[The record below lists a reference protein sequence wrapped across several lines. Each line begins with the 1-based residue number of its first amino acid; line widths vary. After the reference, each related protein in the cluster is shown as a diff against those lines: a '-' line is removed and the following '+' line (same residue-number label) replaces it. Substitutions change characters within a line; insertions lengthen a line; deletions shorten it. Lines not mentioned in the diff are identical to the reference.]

1 MKMLILRIASAAI
14 GIVYLILAFYIG
26 GWFLDLSV
34 LGISLIGMHEF
45 YTAVRHRG
53 YNPLSWVG
61 YLFIFWLFWFIALHL
76 NYFHAILLS
85 ALLAAFF
92 CLFLTVV
99 SQRLNLL
106 DACLTVFGCI
116 YPGMAFMSL
125 ILLYDAEIYG
135 KYLLIF
141 TLFATWATD
150 TFAYFTGLA
159 LGKNKL
165 CPRVSPKKTVEGSIG
180 GVLGSLIIGI
190 LVGMVFTRFYKLE
203 IGYLHYTIISLL
215 CGITSQ
221 MGDLSASSIKRFCNI
236 KDFGRILPGHGGI
249 LDRFDSILFTVPVV
263 YSYYLLFL
271 S

>member
-1 MKMLILRIASAAI
+1 MLLVRIASAAI
-14 GIVYLILAFYIG
+14 GIVYLIFAFYMG
-26 GWFLDLSV
+26 GWVFDLSV
-34 LGISLIGMHEF
+34 LAVTLIAVYEF

-53 YNPLSWVG
+53 YNPLPWVG
-61 YLFIFWLFWFIALHL
+61 YLFIFWLFCCIVL
-76 NYFHAILLS
+76 NLRYSHTILLS

-99 SQRLNLL
+99 SKRWNLL
-106 DACLTVFGCI
+106 DACLTVFGI
-116 YPGMAFMSL
+116 VYPGMAFMSL
-125 ILLYDAEIYG
+125 VLLYDAEIYG

-141 TLFATWATD
+141 TLIVTWATD
-150 TFAYFTGLA
+150 TFAYFIGLG

-165 CPRVSPKKTVEGSIG
+165 CPRISPKKTVEGSIG
-180 GVLGSLIIGI
+180 GVLGSLIAGI
-190 LVGMVFTRFYKLE
+190 VVGMVFNRFYELD
-203 IGYLHYTIISLL
+203 IGYIHYIVISLL

-236 KDFGRILPGHGGI
+236 KDFGRILPGHGGM

>member
-1 MKMLILRIASAAI
+1 MLILRIASAAI
-14 GIVYLILAFYIG
+14 GIAYLILAFYVG

-34 LGISLIGMHEF
+34 LVISLIGMHEF

-61 YLFIFWLFWFIALHL
+61 YLFISLLFWFITLYSNDSHT
-76 NYFHAILLS
+76 ILLG

-99 SQRLNLL
+99 FPRLNFL

-116 YPGMAFMSL
+116 YPGMAFMYL
-125 ILLYDAEIYG
+125 ILLYDADTYG

-165 CPRVSPKKTVEGSIG
+165 CPRISPKKTVEGSIG
-180 GVLGSLIIGI
+180 GILGSLIIGI
-190 LVGMVFTRFYKLE
+190 LVGMVFTHFYKVE
-203 IGYLHYTIISLL
+203 IGYLHYAIISLL

-236 KDFGRILPGHGGI
+236 KDFGRIMPGHGGI
-249 LDRFDSILFTVPVV
+249 LDRFDSIIFTVPIV
-263 YSYYLLFL
+263 YLYYLLFL
-271 S
+271 N

>member
-1 MKMLILRIASAAI
+1 MLISRIASAAI

-26 GWFLDLSV
+26 GWLLDLSV
-34 LGISLIGMHEF
+34 LGIALIGMYEF

-53 YNPLSWVG
+53 YNPVSWVG
-61 YLFIFWLFWFIALHL
+61 YLFIFWLFCSITLHL
-76 NYFHAILLS
+76 SGFHAVLLS
-85 ALLAAFF
+85 VLVVAFF

-99 SQRLNLL
+99 SQRWNLL
-106 DACLTVFGCI
+106 DACLTVLGLI
-116 YPGMAFMSL
+116 YPGLAFMSM
-125 ILLYDAEIYG
+125 ILLYRAADYG

-150 TFAYFTGLA
+150 TFAYFTGLG

-165 CPRVSPKKTVEGSIG
+165 CPRISPKKTVEGSIG
-180 GVLGSLIIGI
+180 GVVGSLVTGI
-190 LVGMVFTRFYKLE
+190 VVGMVFTHSYNLE
-203 IGYLHYTIISLL
+203 IGYLHYTVISLL

-221 MGDLSASSIKRFCNI
+221 IGDLSASSIKRFCNI